1 MVFDWD
7 IDGGRLKLEAD
18 NTGMVV
24 SGEVVLGGVPVTL
37 AWRNNFTPA
46 GPFRSRYEL
55 SGRIAEVETLDGLS
69 PRFAALRRSVLR
81 GGVGVD
87 LRYTVFAEARARL
100 EAKVDLT
107 PAALTVPG
115 LGWSKRRGIA
125 GRAEIDLRLR
135 GGRTTEV
142 PRIDIEAGDL
152 KVSAAALYAADGSGP
167 ERIDFTRL
175 AWGGTDLA
183 GWVVARDDGG
193 WDANVRGA
201 SLDLEPFLEHMLDA
215 GSRGPGRA
223 QEAGPRFRLE
233 AAIRRVRLGDGR
245 HIENVAAT
253 LVNDGRRWQRVDLKA
268 RLAADGRLAIT
279 VEPEAGARRALTI
292 RSNDAGAALRVFD
305 FYQNMIG
312 GTLKMTGAYDDQT
325 SASPLAGRLLI
336 RDYRIIKAPA
346 LARLVSILA
355 VTGIVDVLRGEG
367 LAFSEL
373 ATRFRF
379 QDGVLKV
386 ICGKAA
392 GTALG
397 VTASGRIDTRA
408 ETVQIEGTVVPAY
421 LINAFWGHIP
431 VIGGLLTGGEEGG
444 GVFAAKY
451 RATGPIADPD
461 VAVNPLTALAPGFL
475 RRLFDVFDA
484 DKAKPE
490 SCQGT

>member
-1 MVFDWD
+1 M
-7 IDGGRLKLEAD
+7 
-18 NTGMVV
+18 
-24 SGEVVLGGVPVTL
+24 
-37 AWRNNFTPA
+37 
-46 GPFRSRYEL
+46 
-55 SGRIAEVETLDGLS
+55 
-69 PRFAALRRSVLR
+69 
-81 GGVGVD
+81 
-87 LRYTVFAEARARL
+87 
-100 EAKVDLT
+100 
-107 PAALTVPG
+107 
-115 LGWSKRRGIA
+115 
-125 GRAEIDLRLR
+125 
-135 GGRTTEV
+135 

-175 AWGGTDLA
+175 AWGWTDLA

-312 GTLKMTGAYDDQT
+312 GTLEMTGAYDDQT

-421 LINAFWGHIP
+421 LDQRLLGPHPGHRRAPHRRRGRRRRFRRQVPCHRPHRGSRCRGQP
-431 VIGGLLTGGEEGG
+431 VDRPGTRIFAPPVRRVRRRQGEARILPGDLRGTRARTGATTRAGAVTRRGPG
-444 GVFAAKY
+444 RGVSCRP
-451 RATGPIADPD
+451 RA
-461 VAVNPLTALAPGFL
+461 
-475 RRLFDVFDA
+475 
-484 DKAKPE
+484 
-490 SCQGT
+490 